1 MTADNKLSALGGL
14 KRTAQPHPSPVVELV
29 PEATANEPTPRQPAP
44 REDAV
49 TATPVA
55 VTPPAN
61 QEAAAGGG
69 AAGGGAAGENLT
81 IRASKELIK
90 AYEAHKNRT
99 KLSFP
104 NVLFNAIDST
114 YPQLPD
120 LLNTNQVKVPGPN
133 LFGRGEAVAMI
144 SADHSEKDSKSMRI
158 NSKHMAVLDNLAT
171 ELAGGNR
178 NRLIVTALTEY
189 LKDEI

>member
-1 MTADNKLSALGGL
+1 MTSDNKLSALGGL
-14 KRTAQPHPSPVVELV
+14 KRTAQPQPSPVVELV
-29 PEATANEPTPRQPAP
+29 TDPSVNEQAPAPHQPAP
-44 REDAV
+44 QEDAV
-49 TATPVA
+49 PATAGS

-61 QEAAAGGG
+61 QETAAGGG
-69 AAGGGAAGENLT
+69 SAGENLT
-81 IRASKELIK
+81 IRASKELIR

-114 YPQLPD
+114 YPQLPA

-178 NRLIVTALTEY
+178 NRLIVTSLTEY

>member
-1 MTADNKLSALGGL
+1 MTVDDKLSSLGGL
-14 KRTAQPHPSPVVELV
+14 KRTARPQPPQASAPESVPTVPTEELSVYQQAPHVASESVSAGPS
-29 PEATANEPTPRQPAP
+29 
-44 REDAV
+44 
-49 TATPVA
+49 
-55 VTPPAN
+55 TPPTK
-61 QEAAAGGG
+61 QEESA
-69 AAGGGAAGENLT
+69 GGAAGENLT

-90 AYEAHKNRT
+90 AFEAHKSKT

-114 YPQLPD
+114 YSKLPT

-158 NSKHMAVLDNLAT
+158 NSKHMAVLDTLAA

-189 LKDEI
+189 LKDDI

>member
-1 MTADNKLSALGGL
+1 MTIDNKLSSLGGL
-14 KRTAQPHPSPVVELV
+14 KRTAQPQPDQAA
-29 PEATANEPTPRQPAP
+29 ATAVSEPVPARFLEEP
-44 REDAV
+44 SAYQHEAQ
-49 TATPVA
+49 TASIPGSGGSS
-55 VTPPAN
+55 TPPVK
-61 QEAAAGGG
+61 QEESSGGV
-69 AAGGGAAGENLT
+69 AGENLT

-90 AYEAHKNRT
+90 AFEAHKTKT

-114 YPQLPD
+114 YAKLPV
-120 LLNTNQVKVPGPN
+120 LLNNNEVKVPGPN
-133 LFGRGEAVAMI
+133 LFGRGDAVVMI
-144 SADHSEKDSKSMRI
+144 SVDHSEKDSKSMRI
-158 NSKHMAVLDNLAT
+158 NSKHMAVLDNLAA

>member
-1 MTADNKLSALGGL
+1 MNADNKLASLGGL
-14 KRTAQPHPSPVVELV
+14 KRTAQPQPEPQAESV
-29 PEATANEPTPRQPAP
+29 PGTPTQEPAHNYPEP
-44 REDAV
+44 
-49 TATPVA
+49 
-55 VTPPAN
+55 
-61 QEAAAGGG
+61 QEASATVSALPTAPQVAPESTGG
-69 AAGGGAAGENLT
+69 ATGENLT

-90 AYEAHKNRT
+90 AYEAHKTKT

-114 YPQLPD
+114 YPQLAS
-120 LLNTNQVKVPGPN
+120 LLNNNEVKVPGPN
-133 LFGRGEAVAMI
+133 LFGRGDAVVMI

-158 NSKHMAVLDNLAT
+158 NSKHMAVLDNLAA

>member
-14 KRTAQPHPSPVVELV
+14 KRTAQPQPSPVVELV
-29 PEATANEPTPRQPAP
+29 PEAPANDPTPQQPAP
-44 REDAV
+44 QEDAV

-55 VTPPAN
+55 VTPTAN
-61 QEAAAGGG
+61 QEA

-99 KLSFP
+99 KLSFA

-114 YPQLPD
+114 YQQLPT